1 MKKNKTVVKYR
12 KPLKP
17 NIALLILL
25 IIIAYVVI
33 ISWNYFHDE
42 HISIYEVNE
51 TSIADDSTLTG
62 FILREETVVYSEQEG
77 YINFYHADQSKVG
90 KKEVIYTIDKNGTV
104 NDLLE
109 QVQSDHQTTSSD
121 IQKLREVI
129 SDYYSNYN
137 QANYYTV
144 KDFHYDIENTIFE
157 QSRSNLYSDIK
168 KQLSEAEKSNEI
180 VKSKAA
186 KPGVI
191 SYSVDGY
198 EDITLD
204 RINPDLF
211 KDTTSVEREQL
222 SSSEKVAADVPVYKL
237 VTSDEWKIVVPLTDD
252 LAQKLKDQTSVR
264 ITVKK
269 DQVSFNCALSF
280 QENSGTQFAVLTSG
294 RYMGRYLNDRY
305 LDIELNLNAATG
317 YKIPNSSII
326 KKKMTVVPKGYITNG
341 SEKPGEATVPGVLKV
356 TYDKSGKETQS
367 FVSVENLSVNDDKYY
382 VNDTILAPG
391 DTIVDPATTQ
401 LVTLNTQESVEGV
414 YCVNTGYCQFRK
426 IEKVYENN
434 EYTIVSP
441 NTSGGISNYDHIVVN
456 PKLLNE
462 NDFIE

>member
-137 QANYYTV
+137 QASYYTV

-326 KKKMTVVPKGYITNG
+326 KKKMTVVPKSYITNG

-367 FVSVENLSVNDDKYY
+367 FVSVENASVKDDKYY
-382 VNDTILAPG
+382 VNDTILVPG